1 MTSLRV
7 HKNDIE
13 LKCSFERKFVFIII
27 PEMKELCHAKEEKKQ
42 SFNLS
47 ILWFKDND

>member
-27 PEMKELCHAKEEKKQ
+27 YE
-42 SFNLS
+42 NLKYS
-47 ILWFKDND
+47 DKNNP